1 MKIRAAV
8 LYGPTRSFVTEELEL
23 DEPKEGEVLDKLV
36 ATGLCLSDW
45 HFAKGEAPVC
55 FPMVVG
61 H

>member
-1 MKIRAAV
+1 V